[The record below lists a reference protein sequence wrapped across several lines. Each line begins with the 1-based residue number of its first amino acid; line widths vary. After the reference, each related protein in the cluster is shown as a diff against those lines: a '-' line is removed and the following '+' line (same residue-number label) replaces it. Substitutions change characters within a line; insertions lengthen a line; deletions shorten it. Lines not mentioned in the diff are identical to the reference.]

1 MGSFSLPR
9 EERLRGEKRISR
21 LFSEGRSGFV
31 FPFRYYYL
39 VEVRQSEVC
48 PVEAAESGDCSLDSD
63 CPEQECSAVVC
74 LTEERP
80 IKCDLNEERLADEQ
94 SSAADWLSESR
105 CDGDKSSA
113 MLISVPK
120 KLFKRAVK
128 RNLLKRRTR
137 EAYRLNKSILST
149 EACLA
154 GRTVHVAFVFAAK
167 ELLEFKTIQ
176 HGMRRILTAIAA
188 EMK

>member
-9 EERLRGEKRISR
+9 QERLRGEKRISK

-39 VEVRQSEVC
+39 VEVCRSEAC
-48 PVEAAESGDCSLDSD
+48 PVETEESDDCPTYSNCVGGDCS
-63 CPEQECSAVVC
+63 AVCC
-74 LTEERP
+74 LTEESP
-80 IKCDLNEERLADEQ
+80 IKCDLNEGHLTDE
-94 SSAADWLSESR
+94 SLELDWLSEKKS
-105 CDGDKSSA
+105 DADKASA
-113 MLISVPK
+113 ILISVPK

-137 EAYRLNKSILST
+137 EAYRLNKSILCS
-149 EACLA
+149 EERLA
-154 GRTVHVAFVFAAK
+154 GTTIHVAFVFASK

-176 HGMRRILTAIAA
+176 QGMRRILTAIAA
-188 EMK
+188 EIK